1 MTDLQKAN
9 IIGDPL
15 FETNFLNASIWNE
28 HRWVYTTSFTVPA
41 DESVGWTLVFDGI
54 KMGARISLNGNLLA
68 EVHNQFRRF
77 EFDLNASVLATTE
90 GAEQQ
95 LQVDFDPSIE
105 MEGHRYMACT
115 GGWDW

>member
-54 KMGARISLNGNLLA
+54 KMGATISVDGKTIGTA
-68 EVHNQFRRF
+68 DDQFLRYAFPLTGMTAGSHTLKVSF
-77 EFDLNASVLATTE
+77 ES
-90 GAEQQ
+90 
-95 LQVDFDPSIE
+95 SID
-105 MEGHRYMACT
+105 C
-115 GGWDW
+115 GGRWMSW